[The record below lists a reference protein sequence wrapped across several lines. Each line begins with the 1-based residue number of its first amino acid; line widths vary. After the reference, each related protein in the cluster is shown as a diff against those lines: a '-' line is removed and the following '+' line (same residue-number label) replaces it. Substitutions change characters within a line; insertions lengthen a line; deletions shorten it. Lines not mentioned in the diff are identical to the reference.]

1 MAIAFKIRIRDLL
14 TEFLTD
20 AFRILRLL
28 QTAGAIAALSFEPF
42 LDLRNK
48 LGVFIQSDSHG
59 QSSLSVNISFSFKID
74 IFFNNLR
81 TNGIENVRNPSIQ
94 PAIFKIRSSM
104 SKQPLL
110 SKN

>member
-1 MAIAFKIRIRDLL
+1 MAIAFKIGIRDLL
-14 TEFLTD
+14 TEFLAD
-20 AFRILRLL
+20 AFIILRFL

-81 TNGIENVRNPSIQ
+81 TNGIENVRKPSIQ
-94 PAIFKIRSSM
+94 PAIFKIRSSI
-104 SKQPLL
+104 SKIPRLKI
-110 SKN
+110 S